1 MIDSLHIL
9 DIFGTG
15 YFIELLKPLIFN
27 FLSQIYYLINSIPF
41 IKYLNSCFLKMIY
54 RIFQYFVIYFS
65 LQLPFVLNLCFYLLI
80 WNIGKKRVILLIHC
94 SLNFYFCHNLLKWI
108 YSAPS
113 HAFFRTIFMS
123 FF

>member
-1 MIDSLHIL
+1 MIDSLHVL

-15 YFIELLKPLIFN
+15 YSIELLKPLIFN

-80 WNIGKKRVILLIHC
+80 WNIGKKRVILLIHG
-94 SLNFYFCHNLLKWI
+94 SLNFYFCHDWLKWI
-108 YSAPS
+108 YSAS
-113 HAFFRTIFMS
+113 SYAFFRTIFMS